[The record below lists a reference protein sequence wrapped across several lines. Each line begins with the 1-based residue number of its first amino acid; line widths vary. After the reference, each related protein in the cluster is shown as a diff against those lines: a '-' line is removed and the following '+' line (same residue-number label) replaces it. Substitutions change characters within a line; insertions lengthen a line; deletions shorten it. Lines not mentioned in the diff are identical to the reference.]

1 MERVALLLLATLSSG
16 MAGALALPP
25 AEPEAP
31 TCHKPREP
39 GGTSQ
44 AVRPNAQA
52 RQCLMPPA
60 QLKPGV
66 TLIDLRSSQDYLAF
80 HIPGANNQQLNQLLS
95 QRPRDAVVY
104 DGGRLAQDGALLCE
118 RLQRYGL
125 TNVRVLEGGI
135 AAWTQSNRDTHAL
148 AVSRLDDGEI
158 TSVLLSGRSSV
169 VALSPGFNA
178 VLASLP
184 TQTTRAGAQELVLA
198 SSEAEVST
206 RWAQRRGGKT
216 LLYWVGDPQRL
227 QSLLQTLLAQDRKR
241 EMGPGYSPTCSAL

>member
-1 MERVALLLLATLSSG
+1 MERVALLLLAALSSG
-16 MAGALALPP
+16 MAVAMALPP
-25 AEPEAP
+25 VQPEAP

-44 AVRPNAQA
+44 AVQPGTQA
-52 RQCLMPPA
+52 RQCLVSAA
-60 QLKPGV
+60 QLKPGA
-66 TLIDLRSSQDYLAF
+66 TLIDLRSSQAYTAF

-125 TNVRVLEGGI
+125 DNVRVLEGGI
-135 AAWTQSNRDTHAL
+135 AAWAQLNRDTHAL
-148 AVSRLDDGEI
+148 ALSRLDDGEI
-158 TSVLLSGRSSV
+158 TSALLAGRTPV
-169 VALSPGFNA
+169 VALSPGFDA
-178 VLASLP
+178 VMAGLP
-184 TQTTRAGAQELVLA
+184 AQTPRSGAQQLVLA
-198 SSEAEVST
+198 SSAAEIPA
-206 RWAQRRGGKT
+206 RLAQRRGGKT
-216 LLYWVGDPQRL
+216 LLYWVGEPQRL